1 MTIREW
7 VERCYRNAEEHGFLV
22 PIRSLGHDLAMV
34 HCEISEALQAYRAE
48 EPYVFYGED
57 GKPEGVAVELADAI
71 FRIMTI
77 CGERGIDLETVM
89 EEKYQYNLTRP
100 WMHGKKF

>member
-1 MTIREW
+1 MTITEW
-7 VERCYRNAEEHGFLV
+7 VKRCYDNAEEHGFLV
-22 PIRSLGHDLAMV
+22 PIRSLGSDLAMV

-48 EPYVFYGED
+48 EPYVYYGED

-77 CGERGIDLETVM
+77 CGERGIDLESVM

-100 WMHGKKF
+100 WMHGKRF

>member
-1 MTIREW
+1 MTIAEW
-7 VERCYRNAEEHGFLV
+7 VERCYRNAEEHGFIDQ
-22 PIRSLGHDLAMV
+22 IRSFACDIAGV
-34 HCEISEALQAYRAE
+34 HCELSEALQAFSAE
-48 EPYVFYGED
+48 EPYIYYGED
-57 GKPEGVAVELADAI
+57 GKPEGVAVELVDAI

-100 WMHGKKF
+100 WMHGKRF